1 MSFSVIPA
9 IDLIEGKCVRL
20 TQGDYTTKKVYHE
33 DPLEIAKSFEAHGVV
48 KLHLVDLD
56 GAKAGRIVNYK
67 VIERIAS
74 KTNLSIDFGGGLKSD
89 EDLKIA
95 FDSGAKQITG
105 GSVAVKNR
113 SQFLSWLEVY
123 GDEKIILGADAKDRK
138 IAISGWLEE
147 SDLMINTF
155 IGDYLNKGIK
165 YVISTDIAV
174 DGMLTG
180 PSIKLYSE
188 LISEFGNNLH
198 LIASGGIK
206 DLSDL
211 EQLKQIGCS
220 GAILG
225 KAIYENRITLKE
237 LENFILNDQ

>member
-33 DPLEIAKSFEAHGVV
+33 DPLEIAKSFEAHGVA

-56 GAKAGRIVNYK
+56 GAKAERIINYK
-67 VIERIAS
+67 VIEKIAS
-74 KTNLSIDFGGGLKSD
+74 RTNLSIDFGGGLKSD

-105 GSVAVKNR
+105 GSIAVKNP
-113 SQFLSWLEVY
+113 SQFLSWLKIY
-123 GDEKIILGADAKDRK
+123 SNEKIILGADAKDRK

-147 SDLMINTF
+147 SDITINTF
-155 IGDYLNKGIK
+155 ISDYLNKGIK
-165 YVISTDIAV
+165 HVISTDIAV

-180 PSIKLYSE
+180 PSVELYSE
-188 LISEFGNNLH
+188 LINEFGSDLH

-211 EQLKQIGCS
+211 EQLKEIGCS

-237 LENFILNDQ
+237 LENFILND